1 MAILAIAN
9 FSPQNH
15 FRASTGFKPMASAF
29 ALSEVKMS
37 TVMGKDELAK
47 LACSQYVGLHSSV
60 GRALQS

>member
-47 LACSQYVGLHSSV
+47 LAYSLMQ
-60 GRALQS
+60 RAWV